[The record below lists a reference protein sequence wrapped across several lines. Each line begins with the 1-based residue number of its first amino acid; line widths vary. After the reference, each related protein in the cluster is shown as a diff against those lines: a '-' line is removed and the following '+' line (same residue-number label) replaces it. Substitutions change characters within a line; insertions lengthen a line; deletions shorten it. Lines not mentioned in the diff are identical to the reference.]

1 MSDSKPSADYLAALR
16 KRYRA
21 ARKKQRSI
29 ILDELVKTTGYHRK
43 HASAL
48 LSGKRMHRHG
58 PIRRPRARVYT
69 PEDERVVL
77 RLAEIFDQISSQRL
91 RVAMDATLAI
101 LRRQGNPRVS
111 TQCYAHLQRI
121 SPATMDR
128 IRSAHRLPGRRHR
141 GFTKPGT
148 LLKRQIP
155 IRTFADWDGMRPGF
169 VEIDLVDHSGGDSRG
184 EFGQTLNATDV
195 HTGRTEM
202 AAVPTKAQKYVFVAL
217 QAIRGRLPV
226 PLLGSDSDNGAE
238 FINNELF
245 RYCLQEQIT
254 FSRGREGR
262 KNDNPFVEHKNWSV
276 VRRIAGYRRYD
287 TRKQVD
293 LLNRLY
299 ARYRH
304 YINFFLPVT
313 KLKDKVRT
321 GSHVRRVFD
330 VPQTPYARMLASP
343 GVRES
348 DKKKLKE
355 EYAGLDVVKL
365 RAEIGE
371 ALEDLLASH
380 PR

>member
-1 MSDSKPSADYLAALR
+1 M
-16 KRYRA
+16 
-21 ARKKQRSI
+21 
-29 ILDELVKTTGYHRK
+29 
-43 HASAL
+43 
-48 LSGKRMHRHG
+48 
-58 PIRRPRARVYT
+58 
-69 PEDERVVL
+69 
-77 RLAEIFDQISSQRL
+77 
-91 RVAMDATLAI
+91 
-101 LRRQGNPRVS
+101 
-111 TQCYAHLQRI
+111 
-121 SPATMDR
+121 
-128 IRSAHRLPGRRHR
+128 
-141 GFTKPGT
+141 
-148 LLKRQIP
+148 
-155 IRTFADWDGMRPGF
+155 
-169 VEIDLVDHSGGDSRG
+169 
-184 EFGQTLNATDV
+184 
-195 HTGRTEM
+195 
-202 AAVPTKAQKYVFVAL
+202 
-217 QAIRGRLPV
+217 
-226 PLLGSDSDNGAE
+226 
-238 FINNELF
+238 
-245 RYCLQEQIT
+245 
-254 FSRGREGR
+254 
-262 KNDNPFVEHKNWSV
+262 